1 MNNNDSFDNNQAIN
15 INENNMNQNQFVS
28 NDDGNNDKQF
38 GIKKD
43 KLPDFIKKSSQPKI
57 ALITV
62 SIKLLALF
70 FFLFLNIFTSNEALV
85 MIVVILLDAADFWY
99 TKNIS
104 GRILVGLRWWNNY
117 NQNTQENVWV
127 FESKNEIKESNI
139 DRKTFWFS
147 LYGFAAIWL
156 ILFVWECIL
165 FNFIWAFL
173 CLISLAIAGT
183 NVYGFFRCS
192 KIQQEKAA
200 LITAMIINKVG
211 KKK

>member
-15 INENNMNQNQFVS
+15 INENNMNQNQFIS

-200 LITAMIINKVG
+200 LITAMILKKVG